1 LTGKVV
7 SEIFF
12 CLAELFKFSGA
23 DTGIKTRTSN
33 RGRARV
39 FEINWEEVSKYL
51 KAIEAVED
59 TSFEV
64 RDQNEDVSME
74 DCTPTSSASGVRPSR
89 RILLQDDQTQ
99 EQPKQEPPTNE
110 AKVSASEET
119 PETEYQGE
127 RRNANLRFFP
137 QVFQKHLM
145 AKCPLGSPL
154 ENLTVV
160 LKSTKSSGGYQEV
173 VNGQV
178 QLYTGERIPY
188 YDLLWMRIVK
198 YLEILNIDAK
208 CLLPC
213 PYITTGRCAR
223 LGPHPGS
230 ACYDKEHFVK
240 LYNSVSDIT
249 YGDCSFLNDCYNLST
264 CVYLHYG
271 TTGCIKPPTFFDKIR
286 LPDEVKMPLLEHGSG
301 DLRKGLEILQTNV
314 KAIRVSEKLPS
325 SYVRQL

>member
-1 LTGKVV
+1 
-7 SEIFF
+7 
-12 CLAELFKFSGA
+12 
-23 DTGIKTRTSN
+23 
-33 RGRARV
+33 
-39 FEINWEEVSKYL
+39 
-51 KAIEAVED
+51 
-59 TSFEV
+59 
-64 RDQNEDVSME
+64 ME
-74 DCTPTSSASGVRPSR
+74 DCTPTSSASGVRPPR

-127 RRNANLRFFP
+127 RGNASLRFFP
-137 QVFQKHLM
+137 
-145 AKCPLGSPL
+145 PLGIPL

-160 LKSTKSSGGYQEV
+160 LKSTQSSGGYQEV
-173 VNGQV
+173 VNVQV
-178 QLYTGERIPY
+178 QLYTGERISY
-188 YDLLWMRIVK
+188 HDLLWMRIVK

-208 CLLPC
+208 CILPY

-249 YGDCSFLNDCYNLST
+249 YGDWSFLNDCYNLST

-286 LPDEVKMPLLEHGSG
+286 LPDEVQMPLVNTDLETGERDWRSFR
-301 DLRKGLEILQTNV
+301 LM
-314 KAIRVSEKLPS
+314 
-325 SYVRQL
+325 